1 VLKPNF
7 MLGVVIVTV
16 IGCSRAV
23 LTPQVQVG
31 PAITTSTSTYMH
43 LLEQG
48 WEYSVSES
56 DLADSPAW
64 PDPFRDAVPLSVAQ
78 ALSISRGEPVKYMPN
93 VDTWDLAGIK
103 LEPIGYESKWLYVVS
118 WRPRGLKE
126 GDNLDIPVL
135 MSGRAIQLVRNP

>member
-1 VLKPNF
+1 MLKPSR
-7 MLGVVIVTV
+7 MIGVVIVTT

-31 PAITTSTSTYMH
+31 PTITTSTSVYMH

-48 WEYSVSES
+48 WTYSVSQN
-56 DLADSPAW
+56 DLMDSPAW
-64 PDPFRDAVPLSVAQ
+64 PDPLSDAPPLSVAQ
-78 ALSISRGEPVKYMPN
+78 ALLISRGEPPKYMPG
-93 VDTWDLAGIK
+93 VGTWDLVGIK

-118 WRPRGLKE
+118 WRPRGLEK

-135 MSGRAIQLVRNP
+135 MSGRAVPLVRNP